1 MGGLRKLEKVGKQIL
16 PLSLWREIRPC
27 RHLHFS
33 PVQLVLDFGPT
44 ELHNNKF
51 VLFYI
56 TMFVVIVTAAIE
68 NDISLFP
75 DSQKELSQW
84 IKLKLF
90 SYNLSLSFDPATAL
104 SPSERW
110 RAETKTEWCPVR
122 SPSHAFQ
129 VFCLKTSSRT
139 GDSKAS
145 VNS

>member
-16 PLSLWREIRPC
+16 PSSLWREIRPC

-75 DSQKELSQW
+75 DS
-84 IKLKLF
+84 
-90 SYNLSLSFDPATAL
+90 
-104 SPSERW
+104 
-110 RAETKTEWCPVR
+110 
-122 SPSHAFQ
+122 
-129 VFCLKTSSRT
+129 
-139 GDSKAS
+139 
-145 VNS
+145 